1 MALGHPKGLFPLF
14 FTEMWERL
22 AFYTMVGIL
31 LLYTTDVERGG
42 LGLPSAQGNEI
53 YGLYLAFVYFTP
65 FLGGMIADRFLGYR
79 RAVLVGG
86 LLMASGLFLMGI
98 PGFNFF
104 VLGLIGLILGNGFFK
119 PNISVMV
126 GNLYEPGDP
135 KRDSGF
141 NIFYMGIN
149 IGALC
154 ATLIVAPMVRNVW
167 GWLYTFRAAG
177 VGLLISVC
185 ILLIF
190 WKTLE
195 RADRTPERDPE
206 DTGFGAVFGKILLPA
221 FIVGVAGYFLAK
233 AYLPPEIPLR
243 PAVCGF
249 MAGMI
254 PVIVFF
260 VRMGVTAREDEK
272 PGLLALLPI
281 YVAGGAF
288 FMILHLSGSA
298 MTQWAR
304 DTTDRTAEGPAKAL
318 TTVLPEV
325 QQEALPN
332 YYINA
337 AEDVP
342 RPDPRSLLVIDEF
355 LALPDPEP
363 VAEAAAGA
371 PGVDAEA
378 PDATAETVG
387 EIEPGEVRPEPV
399 VPTLP
404 NFDAATVARM
414 YGQQRLDQDVV
425 RFLDATVRDGVQ
437 VQQFDPGEEV
447 PETWSDRAVQVY
459 APGVVSVE
467 TGVDSHGVPTVTVEV
482 PDGANPVGQAV
493 FLREVEGETIAT
505 FVVDAE
511 LFHQI
516 YDGYRERFGREPELL
531 QPGQFLPVIN
541 PEVYQSWNPLFVI
554 VLTPLVVWFFGVRV
568 RKGKP
573 VPTAHKL
580 LYGMLL
586 TTAALLLMAVA
597 GLASDGGALKVSGL
611 WLAGFYCVVT
621 LGELCLSPMGL
632 SLVTKLTPKRLVGLT
647 MGGWFLATAF
657 GNNLSGFFGGIQ
669 GSMSP
674 VGFFLLLAA
683 LAGLVALFILAVLPK
698 LDRAI
703 TKYGA

>member
-31 LLYTTDVERGG
+31 LLYATDVERGG

-86 LLMASGLFLMGI
+86 LLMAGGLFLMGM
-98 PGFNFF
+98 PGFTFF
-104 VLGLIGLILGNGFFK
+104 VLGLIGLIVGNGFFK

-135 KRDSGF
+135 KRDAGF

-177 VGLLISVC
+177 VGLLIGVG
-185 ILLIF
+185 ILLVF
-190 WKTLE
+190 WRTLE

-206 DTGFGAVFGKILLPA
+206 DTSFGAVFGKILLPA
-221 FIVGVAGYFLAK
+221 FIVGAAGYFLAK
-233 AYLPPEIPLR
+233 VYLPPSIPLR

-249 MAGMI
+249 LAGMI

-260 VRMGVTAREDEK
+260 VRMGMTAREDEK

-288 FMILHLSGSA
+288 FMILHLNGSA

-304 DTTDRTAEGPAKAL
+304 DDTSRAATGVGATAL

-325 QQEALPN
+325 QQDALPN
-332 YYINA
+332 YYVNA

-342 RPDPRSLLVIDEF
+342 RPDPESLLIVDEYWQATAVTGEEPAVAVEGFDAEGEPLTAAVAQRNSEF
-355 LALPDPEP
+355 LSPPDFT
-363 VAEAAAGA
+363 
-371 PGVDAEA
+371 PG
-378 PDATAETVG
+378 
-387 EIEPGEVRPEPV
+387 
-399 VPTLP
+399 
-404 NFDAATVARM
+404 TVARM
-414 YGQQRLDQDVV
+414 YGQQRMDQEAVA
-425 RFLDATVRDGVQ
+425 FLADTLPDGIHVERYPKG
-437 VQQFDPGEEV
+437 VEV
-447 PETWSDRAVQVY
+447 PSEWASRAVQVF
-459 APGVVSVE
+459 APGVVTVT
-467 TGVDSHGVPTVTVEV
+467 TGTDSHGAPTVTVEV
-482 PDGANPVGQAV
+482 PDGAQPVGHAV
-493 FLREVEGETIAT
+493 FLRDLDGATIPL
-505 FVVDAE
+505 FVVDQE
-511 LFHQI
+511 LYDEI
-516 YDGYRERFGREPELL
+516 YDGYQARYGHAPDLL
-531 QPGQFLPVIN
+531 PPGQFLPVIN
-541 PEVYQSWNPLFVI
+541 PEVYQSWNPFFVI
-554 VLTPLVVWFFGVRV
+554 VLTPLVVWFFGLRV
-568 RKGKP
+568 RAGSP

-586 TTAALLLMAVA
+586 TTGALLLMALA
-597 GLASDGGALKVSGL
+597 GLMSDGGGVKVSGL
-611 WLAGFYCVVT
+611 WLAGFYCIVT

-647 MGGWFLATAF
+647 MGGWFLATSF

-669 GSMSP
+669 SSMTP
-674 VGFFLLLAA
+674 VAFFLLLAG
-683 LAGLVALFILAVLPK
+683 LAGCVALFLLAVLPK